1 MSGAP
6 PGAAPGAEGKIS
18 EELHAL
24 LDSRAALENPGRFA
38 DVLAS
43 ALGLPSEQESRVL
56 LALEVVERLR
66 LVYGLLAEAATNA
79 EVKSK
84 IARDVESEFGKVQR
98 EAVLRQQ
105 LRAIRRELGEEEGE
119 GKQDELRRRLAEL
132 ELVDRELRRLDSMG
146 PGQPEAQVVRS
157 YLELIADLP
166 WNRRAKVSEDLEAVA
181 RQLDEDHFGLSEVKQ
196 RILEHL
202 AVRKVT
208 GNPRGAILS
217 LVGPPGVGKT
227 SLGQSIASASGR
239 PLVRVALGG
248 IRDEAEIRGHRR
260 TYVGALPGRILAAIR
275 RAGVKNPGGARD
287 PDGRPDRAR
296 PAGRRGGGGGP
307 DGRAGGGGPGLLKA
321 RAPRGEA
328 CGSALWSTP
337 AWVKRGRVIPRGDCP
352 GLPARRAA

>member
-105 LRAIRRELGEEEGE
+105 LRGYQNRFRQI
-119 GKQDELRRRLAEL
+119 LRGWSGHHGCLYCRTGFTFRA
-132 ELVDRELRRLDSMG
+132 DS
-146 PGQPEAQVVRS
+146 R
-157 YLELIADLP
+157 ADC
-166 WNRRAKVSEDLEAVA
+166 S
-181 RQLDEDHFGLSEVKQ
+181 
-196 RILEHL
+196 
-202 AVRKVT
+202 VT
-208 GNPRGAILS
+208 
-217 LVGPPGVGKT
+217 
-227 SLGQSIASASGR
+227 
-239 PLVRVALGG
+239 
-248 IRDEAEIRGHRR
+248 
-260 TYVGALPGRILAAIR
+260 
-275 RAGVKNPGGARD
+275 
-287 PDGRPDRAR
+287 
-296 PAGRRGGGGGP
+296 
-307 DGRAGGGGPGLLKA
+307 
-321 RAPRGEA
+321 
-328 CGSALWSTP
+328 
-337 AWVKRGRVIPRGDCP
+337 
-352 GLPARRAA
+352 